1 MRLLPVLLLV
11 GLVSGATA
19 QTTKTFTVD
28 LSGLERTPPVVTNG
42 FGQATVELD
51 IRTGAV
57 TVNGTYVNLTS
68 PVSLA
73 HIHGSAR
80 RGGNTGVF
88 VGLNHTGGNS
98 GSFSGGGT
106 LTPGQVQDLL
116 GGLTYLNVHS
126 SMHPGGEIRG
136 QIDRVPGSGH
146 PNAPSVTVVGEARPG
161 GTLQVS
167 CPPGFGTDFVVIGI
181 AMPPCLSIPLNI
193 PEMCLPGPANVAIEL
208 AFPPIVFPGSIVNIV
223 FPLQFPAIDLTIQC
237 ATITPGNCVQLS
249 GAHRVAIRP

>member
-1 MRLLPVLLLV
+1 MKLLPALLLV
-11 GLVSGATA
+11 GLVSGVPA
-19 QTTKTFTVD
+19 QTTKTFTVA

-51 IRTGAV
+51 TRTGAV

-68 PVSLA
+68 AVTSV

-88 VGLNHTGGNS
+88 VGLIPTGGNS
-98 GSFSGGGT
+98 GAFSGGGT

-126 SMHPGGEIRG
+126 SDHPLGEIRG

-146 PNAPSVTVVGEARPG
+146 PNAQPVTVVGEAKPG

-167 CPPGFGTDFVVIGI
+167 CPQGFGTDFVVIGL
-181 AMPPCLSIPLNI
+181 ALPPCQSIPLII
-193 PEMCLPGPANVAIEL
+193 PEICFPGANVAIDL
-208 AFPPIVFPGSIVNIV
+208 SLPPIVFPGSNVDIVLPV
-223 FPLQFPAIDLTIQC
+223 PFPAIDLTIQC
-237 ATITPGNCVQLS
+237 ATITSSNCVFLS
-249 GAHRVAIRP
+249 PAHRIAIRP